1 MSKDKIKDNVI
12 LFPGV
17 KAEQY
22 DKVRKDNAE
31 SIEKLNEDLLREKE
45 EVTFV
50 ENLIDE
56 VAIDLIRNL
65 VDAGCNVH
73 RKEFYGDLA
82 MITELVR
89 GMIYR
94 DMDKYHISQALIDKV
109 INIQHNEKGEI
120 QPVINYS
127 KVLEQKDLPQ
137 QELDFGEKEIHFE
150 PDFEIPIPPED
161 DDK

>member
-1 MSKDKIKDNVI
+1 LSKDKIKDNVI

-65 VDAGCNVH
+65 VDAGCDVH

-120 QPVINYS
+120 QPVINYG

>member
-1 MSKDKIKDNVI
+1 M
-12 LFPGV
+12 
-17 KAEQY
+17 
-22 DKVRKDNAE
+22 
-31 SIEKLNEDLLREKE
+31 
-45 EVTFV
+45 
-50 ENLIDE
+50 
-56 VAIDLIRNL
+56 IRNL

-73 RKEFYGDLA
+73 KKNSYGDLA
-82 MITELVR
+82 MVTELVR

-137 QELDFGEKEIHFE
+137 QELDFGEKEILFE
-150 PDFEIPIPPED
+150 PDFELPPED

>member
-82 MITELVR
+82 MVTELVR
-89 GMIYR
+89 GMIFR